1 MQIPY
6 VVRDAATGG
15 LLHGVFSSSEA
26 VEFEGVLKDPDG
38 LELTPYLYW
47 APQEQMWFLAHNNC
61 TPAQLVYEAMD
72 PEAAR
77 AWLIEHEHPDAVR
90 KHFG

>member
-6 VVRDAATGG
+6 IVRDAATGG
-15 LLHGVFSSSEA
+15 RLYGVFSSSEA
-26 VEFEGVLKDPDG
+26 LEFEGIQKDPDG

-47 APQEQMWFLAHNNC
+47 APQERMWFLAHSNC
-61 TPAQLVYEAMD
+61 TPAQLVYEAIG

-77 AWLIEHEHPDAVR
+77 AWLIEHEHPAAVR

>member
-6 VVRDAATGG
+6 VSRDAATGG
-15 LLHGVFSSSEA
+15 LLHGLFSSIKA
-26 VEFEGVLKDPDG
+26 VEFEGILEDPDG

-47 APQEQMWFLAHNNC
+47 APRERMWFLAHNNC
-61 TPAQLVYEAMD
+61 TPAQLVYEAID

-77 AWLIEHEHPDAVR
+77 AWLIEHEHPAAVR